1 MHRAHRNVEH
11 GVLLVEN
18 FIEVQSIEDCITEFN
33 LKVDRFSTLINVLL
47 GKDLPIA
54 DALDKDTLLDQPMDL
69 LARINNEK
77 DVVFTGTLNLLLL
90 C

>member
-18 FIEVQSIEDCITEFN
+18 FIEVQSIEDCFTEFN
-33 LKVDRFSTLINVLL
+33 LKVNRFSTLINVLL